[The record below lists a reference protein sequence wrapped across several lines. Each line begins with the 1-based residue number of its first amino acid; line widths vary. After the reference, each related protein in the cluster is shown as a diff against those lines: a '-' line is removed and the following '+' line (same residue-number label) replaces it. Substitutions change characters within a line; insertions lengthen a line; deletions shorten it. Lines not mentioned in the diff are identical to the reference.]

1 MIKFNNLLLLCFL
14 LLGLTA
20 CTRQDNFTSAKWDS
34 TKDGVTFVERNEIV
48 NDLIQHYQLKGL
60 KYRKIVQL
68 LKYPQYKDSVS
79 FYYEIRDDYNNM
91 HQRTHVKNLLF
102 HMTKDSVITKVEIY
116 DKQFK
121 KK

>member
-1 MIKFNNLLLLCFL
+1 MIKPDKLLLLCFL

-34 TKDGVTFVERNEIV
+34 TKDGVTFVERDEIV
-48 NDLIQHYQLKGL
+48 NDLIQHHQLKGL

-68 LKYPQYKDSVS
+68 LKYPQYKDSTS
-79 FYYEIRDDYNNM
+79 FYYEILNTYNNM
-91 HQRTHVKNLLF
+91 HQHKRIKNLVF
-102 HMTKDSVITKVEIY
+102 HMTKDSVITDVQIY

-121 KK
+121 QK